1 MPTERPTESPTREEL
16 RLSLM
21 KKAIENNPE
30 CYDSLGIPIFRH
42 DHHKAIWGY
51 IADNPGANKKDAI
64 EALGLEDT
72 KYPSRCAACSAK
84 QSLLKV
90 NPEAFMALLNEVSDR
105 HEDDEEEEVMGVD
118 LSIDMTGEG
127 CRKFCPLD
135 WSEYDVCTA
144 AYDSLFDDWAD
155 MQRAYEA
162 HVVGLSEKYIH
173 RQMALDKMLAVLKEY
188 ATIIR
193 DLPLNKNARDYYHIV
208 G

>member
-1 MPTERPTESPTREEL
+1 MPTERPTREET
-16 RLSLM
+16 RLSLV
-21 KKAIENNPE
+21 KEAIEGNPE

-51 IADNPGANKKDAI
+51 IVDHPGANKKDAI
-64 EALGLEDT
+64 EALGLEYT

-90 NPEAFMALLNEVSDR
+90 NPEAFMSLFNELSRKYGDI
-105 HEDDEEEEVMGVD
+105 EEVMATD
-118 LSIDMTGEG
+118 ISADMTGEG

-173 RQMALDKMLAVLKEY
+173 RQMRLDKMLAVLKEY